1 MLGVLVNTAAIIIGS
16 LIGLLA
22 GRKIPERFSTAI
34 MTALGLS
41 VIFIGISGA
50 LEAENFIVLALSL
63 VLGVVV
69 GTLLK
74 LEDRLNMFGQKLQ
87 NRFASGR
94 VKGKR
99 VDSAAEGTSAADGGE
114 SINCDSG
121 GSIESS
127 KSGKSNDGSKKKN
140 TFAQG
145 FVSATLLFCVGA
157 MAIVGSINS
166 GLMDDHSIIFAKS
179 TLDFVASA
187 MLAVSFGIGVMFS
200 AGSVFI
206 YQGLLVLLAGLLRPI
221 LYDPALLAELTGAGS
236 LIIVALGLNMLGVS
250 KIKVAD
256 FLPAIIFAPLLF
268 RLYEMIF

>member
-1 MLGVLVNTAAIIIGS
+1 MLGVLVNTAAIIVGS

-22 GRKIPERFSTAI
+22 GRRIPERFSTAI

-50 LEAENFIVLALSL
+50 LEAESFIVMALSL
-63 VLGVVV
+63 VLGVTT

-74 LEDRLNMFGQKLQ
+74 LEDRLNLFGKKLQ
-87 NRFASGR
+87 ERFSPSGKDGDNG
-94 VKGKR
+94 KG
-99 VDSAAEGTSAADGGE
+99 SEGSKSSEGSENGESGDGNADGE
-114 SINCDSG
+114 PNKSG
-121 GSIESS
+121 G
-127 KSGKSNDGSKKKN
+127 KKKN

-166 GLMDDHSIIFAKS
+166 GLLGDHSVIFAKA

-206 YQGLLVLLAGLLRPI
+206 YQGLLVLLAGLLRPL

-236 LIIVALGLNMLGVS
+236 LIIVALGLNMIGVS

-256 FLPAIIFAPLLF
+256 FLPTIIFAPILF
-268 RLYEMIF
+268 RVYEMIF

>member
-22 GRKIPERFSTAI
+22 GRRIPERFSTAI

-41 VIFIGISGA
+41 VMFIGISGA

-63 VLGVVV
+63 VLGVVI

-87 NRFASGR
+87 ARF
-94 VKGKR
+94 
-99 VDSAAEGTSAADGGE
+99 
-114 SINCDSG
+114 
-121 GSIESS
+121 S
-127 KSGKSNDGSKKKN
+127 KSGKNNDGNKKKN

-221 LYDPALLAELTGAGS
+221 LYDPALLAELTGVGS